1 MDSEK
6 EFERIFKETSR
17 MIYGL
22 GQRLFRN
29 EEDALDFVQ
38 DVYLEAYSKRD
49 RFQGRSRYSTYLYSF
64 ALHRGLNRI
73 RKTKRVQFEE
83 WKEEDFPQVESELTP
98 PGNVAPHILREELN
112 LLPEVYRLPLVLHYY
127 EKMSCAQIGASLS
140 MNENTVKS
148 YLHRGRKILK
158 TKIEARQ
165 NETE

>member
-1 MDSEK
+1 
-6 EFERIFKETSR
+6 

-83 WKEEDFPQVESELTP
+83 WKEEDFPQVETDLTP
-98 PGNVAPHILREELN
+98 PGNVDPHVLREELN

>member
-1 MDSEK
+1 
-6 EFERIFKETSR
+6 

-73 RKTKRVQFEE
+73 RKTKRIQFEE
-83 WKEEDFPQVESELTP
+83 WKEEDFPFLEEETSP
-98 PGNVAPHILREELN
+98 PGNVDSATLREELN
-112 LLPEVYRLPLVLHYY
+112 SLPEVYRLPLVLHYY
-127 EKMSCAQIGASLS
+127 EKMSCAQIGANLS

-148 YLHRGRKILK
+148 YLHRGRKLLK
-158 TKIEARQ
+158 ARIEVRQ
-165 NETE
+165 NEIK